1 MYIENMI
8 VSPPNSNI
16 HNDGKAEVINDVKD
30 IVPDIDSAFAFK
42 VCSEEDNLGRWLYT
56 AGVISTNLR
65 SNILSDTENS
75 TGKKDE
81 VDLIKVT
88 TKDDIE
94 KVRLEVKE
102 NTFVSINGIEIEGK
116 KK

>member
-1 MYIENMI
+1 MINNNIDIHYSQLSVKKSIENMI
-8 VSPPNSNI
+8 VSPPNSMIDN
-16 HNDGKAEVINDVKD
+16 VKD
-30 IVPDIDSAFAFK
+30 IVSDIDSAFAFK

-94 KVRLEVKE
+94 KVRLEVK
-102 NTFVSINGIEIEGK
+102 
-116 KK
+116 